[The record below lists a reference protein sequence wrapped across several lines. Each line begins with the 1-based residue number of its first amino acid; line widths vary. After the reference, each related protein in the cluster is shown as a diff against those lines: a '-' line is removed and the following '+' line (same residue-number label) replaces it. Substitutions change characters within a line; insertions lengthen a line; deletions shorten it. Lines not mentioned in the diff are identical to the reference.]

1 MKTKYKAY
9 NHIDSAS
16 RIDGILSESDS
27 SFPEVNEI
35 PASDKLTYKN
45 GFYVNCSALFV
56 DIRSSS
62 LLPKKHKRPTLAK
75 IYRAYI
81 SEVVAIMN
89 ANVNCSEIRIDGD
102 CVSGIYNTPMQIQI
116 DSVFGDAYTINSLI
130 NILNYK
136 FKKKNITE
144 IDIGIGIDYG
154 RALMIKSG
162 FNGSSL
168 NEVVWMGDVVNG
180 ASNLCS
186 KANKGWGNKVIF
198 VSDVVY
204 SNLNDHNKGLLSKNY
219 DHDCYHGDVINTL
232 IQEWYDENCK
242 DSSDGLKGL
251 LF

>member
-1 MKTKYKAY
+1 MKTNYKAY

-35 PASDKLTYKN
+35 PSLDKLTYKN
-45 GFYVNCSALFV
+45 GFYVNCTALFV

-62 LLPKKHKRPTLAK
+62 ELPNKHKRPTLAK

-102 CVSGIYNTPMQIQI
+102 CVSGIYNTPQKHQI
-116 DSVFGDAYTINSLI
+116 DNLFSVASAIHSLI
-130 NILNYK
+130 KILNYK
-136 FKKKNITE
+136 FKKKSITE

-162 FNGSSL
+162 FSGSAL

-180 ASNLCS
+180 ASNLCG
-186 KANKGWGNKVIF
+186 KANKGWGNEVIF
-198 VSDVVY
+198 VSDMIY

-219 DHDCYHGDVINTL
+219 EHDCYHGNVINTQM
-232 IQEWYDENCK
+232 QEWYDENCK
-242 DSSDGLKGL
+242 DTTNGLRGL
-251 LF
+251 LY

>member
-1 MKTKYKAY
+1 MKTNYKAY

-35 PASDKLTYKN
+35 PSLDKLTYKN
-45 GFYVNCSALFV
+45 GFYVNCTALFV

-62 LLPKKHKRPTLAK
+62 ELPNKHKRPTLAK

-102 CVSGIYNTPMQIQI
+102 CVSGIYNTPQKHQI
-116 DSVFGDAYTINSLI
+116 DNLFNVASAIHSLI
-130 NILNYK
+130 KILNYK
-136 FKKKNITE
+136 FKKKSITE

-162 FNGSSL
+162 FSGSAL

-180 ASNLCS
+180 ASNLCG
-186 KANKGWGNKVIF
+186 KANKGWGNEVIF
-198 VSDVVY
+198 VSDMIY

-219 DHDCYHGDVINTL
+219 EHDCYHGNVINT
-232 IQEWYDENCK
+232 QMQVWYDENCK
-242 DSSDGLKGL
+242 DTTNGLRGL
-251 LF
+251 LY